1 VVRVRR
7 ARRRRRRRRQ
17 TVGSVDVPVVVRG
30 TAIAESVFAT
40 AVIVASVA

>member
-1 VVRVRR
+1 VVCVRR

-17 TVGSVDVPVVVRG
+17 TVGSVDVPVIRG
-30 TAIAESVFAT
+30 ARTIAESVFAT